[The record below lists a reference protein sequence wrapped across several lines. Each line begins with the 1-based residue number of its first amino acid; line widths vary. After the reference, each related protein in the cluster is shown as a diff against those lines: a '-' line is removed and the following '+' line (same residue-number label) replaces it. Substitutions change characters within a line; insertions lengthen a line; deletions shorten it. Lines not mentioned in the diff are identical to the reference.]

1 MLHSQAL
8 AGALASLAAPVAALA
23 APFPVVDVHV
33 HTSPSRY
40 GATADL
46 LASNGVSRFVN
57 LSGGAPGDG
66 LEENLDAARELR
78 GRVLVCA
85 NPQWEYIAQP
95 DFGAQQAAML
105 ERAFALGARCVKVS
119 KALGLSVED
128 PSVPDR
134 LLAVDDARLDPLW
147 AAAGQLGMPVFI
159 HTGDPAAFFE
169 PLTPQNER
177 WAELE
182 VHPKWSFADPRFPRL
197 EVLIAQRDRVLER
210 HPKTTFIGVHFG
222 CWPENL
228 RYIQGALARYPNL
241 YVDIAARIPEIGRR
255 DTALLREIFTQFQ
268 DRILFGTD
276 LGVGRGLM
284 LGSTGREEP
293 TVGDAFLFFA
303 DHYRFLETAD
313 AQIPHPTPI
322 QGDWQ
327 VNAVNLPPEVLVKV
341 YALNALRL
349 LWRETGSST
358 LDAEALRDA
367 PGAAEYFP

>member
-1 MLHSQAL
+1 MLQSMTLAAL
-8 AGALASLAAPVAALA
+8 AGALA

-40 GATADL
+40 EATADL

-66 LEENLDAARELR
+66 LEESLDAARDFN

-85 NPQWEYIAQP
+85 NPEWALVAAP
-95 DFGAQQAAML
+95 DFGVQQAKML
-105 ERAFALGARCVKVS
+105 ERAHALGARCVKVS
-119 KALGLSVED
+119 KALGLGVED
-128 PSVPDR
+128 PTSPGK

-147 AAAGQLGMPVFI
+147 AAAGRLAMPVFI

-197 EVLIAQRDRVLER
+197 ETLMAQRDRVLER
-210 HPKTTFIGVHFG
+210 HPQTTFIGVHFG

-228 RYIQGALARYPNL
+228 RYVHDALARYPNL
-241 YVDIAARIPEIGRR
+241 YVDIAARVPEIGRG
-255 DTALLREIFTQFQ
+255 DPTLLREIFTRFQ
-268 DRILFGTD
+268 DRVLFGTD

-284 LGSTGREEP
+284 LGSTGRDEP

-303 DHYRFLETAD
+303 DHYRFLETSD
-313 AQIPHPTPI
+313 SQIPHPTPI
-322 QGDWQ
+322 QGDWR
-327 VNAVNLPPEVLVKV
+327 VNAVGLPAEVLVKV

-349 LWRETGSST
+349 LWGESGPSP
-358 LDAEALRDA
+358 LDTEALRDA
-367 PGAAEYFP
+367 PGAAAYFP